1 MVLALGVSITSCTK
15 EETVQPKQTDLNS
28 IFKSNDWIYVVSEE
42 WKFLDDTKI
51 QSIHLSTK
59 KVRTHS
65 YVLIGTEFKL
75 TTNYSGVVETT
86 VYPNLSYQNDTVYWN
101 YNQQTT
107 KSVLL
112 VKK

>member
-1 MVLALGVSITSCTK
+1 MDKIIYHIT
-15 EETVQPKQTDLNS
+15 EEKYFESQKQTGEYFS
-28 IFKSNDWIYVVSEE
+28 PTFTEE
-42 WKFLDDTKI
+42 GF
-51 QSIHLSTK
+51 IHLSTK

-65 YVLIGTEFKL
+65 YVLTGTEFKL

-101 YNQQTT
+101 YNQQVT